1 MNPLRRL
8 RQLGQSPWLDDLRR
22 GMLLDGSFQRLMDE
36 DGICGITSNPTILA
50 RALLETDDYREAI
63 ARLAG
68 EYSDT
73 EALYEALVLEDIRLA
88 ADLLRPVYDKTG
100 GVDGYVSLEIT
111 PELANDTDG
120 SVREA
125 ERLWQAIDRPN
136 AMIKI
141 PATAAGLPAI
151 RTLVERGVNVN
162 ATLIFSP
169 ARYRQ
174 VAEAWAG
181 GMQARIEAGQP
192 VAQVA
197 SVASFFVSRIETLAD
212 QRLAAL
218 DDPRAKEL
226 QGQVAV
232 AAAKLAYREF
242 VDLQTRSPAF
252 SAAAQAG
259 AWLQRPLWASTSTKN
274 PAYAD
279 IKYVEALIGPHTVV
293 TLPPETLAAY
303 RDHGNPQQRIEDGMA
318 EAAAVFEQLAAV
330 GIDFDELAGQLEA
343 EGVEKFRASWQEIMA
358 ALDALRRG

>member
-8 RQLGQSPWLDDLRR
+8 RQLGQSPWLDDLHR
-22 GMLLDGSFQRLMDE
+22 GMLLDGSFQRLMEE

-68 EYSDT
+68 EYDDT

-100 GVDGYVSLEIT
+100 GVDGYVSLEIS

-141 PATAAGLPAI
+141 PATGAGLPAI

-174 VAEAWAG
+174 AAEAWAT
-181 GMQARIEAGQP
+181 GMQARIEAGKP
-192 VAQVA
+192 VAHIA
-197 SVASFFVSRIETLAD
+197 SVASFFVSRTETLAD
-212 QRLAAL
+212 ARLAAL
-218 DDPRAKEL
+218 DDPRAREL
-226 QGQVAV
+226 QGRVAV

-242 VDLQTRSPAF
+242 FDLQTLSPAL

-274 PAYAD
+274 PAYSD

-343 EGVEKFRASWQEIMA
+343 EGVEKFRAAWQEIMA